1 MLDILDKVLDQ
12 ETGETERLWAL
23 PADRS
28 DLLEPVDIIHRGLPR
43 REPAQH
49 LVQVS
54 PHYKTDSGKKLDAVT
69 HRKGDEP
76 KTNIAKEPADDEK
89 TKPINENTGR
99 VAYSLDMKPLYPSI
113 TAAQAGTSVKKC
125 SECHQSEVRQH

>member
-23 PADRS
+23 PADRP

-54 PHYKTDSGKKLDAVT
+54 PHYKTDSGKKLDAVS

-76 KTNIAKEPADDEK
+76 NTNIADKTATNIAKEPADDEK

-99 VAYSLDMKPLYPSI
+99 VAYSLDMKALYSSI
-113 TAAQAGTSVKKC
+113 TAAQAGT
-125 SECHQSEVRQH
+125 Q